1 MSKSTRPPTALESE
15 LHQATLT
22 SPNNELSAKAAESII
37 PDPAQ
42 RKDALNYLL
51 AVGLLKP
58 LKNSKGALIFRAVT
72 RSEHTT
78 NVGLSEEEKVVLG
91 YIRGAQNEGIWV
103 KHLKAKT
110 NFHQTVLDRCIK
122 TLEQKKLIKKVPS
135 VQHPTRKIYMLE
147 GLAPS
152 VALTGGPWFTDGEF
166 DTEFIETLMKA
177 CFKFIRDMSFPKT
190 RGRQPDGALYPIHKA
205 PKYPSAQQVRNALKQ
220 ARLTETDLTV
230 EHVEILLNVLVL
242 DGEIE
247 KLPAFGSSLWD
258 SGTID
263 DNDSAEERRSKKK
276 RKHQSSDTETDER
289 SSRRK
294 KNRKARTS
302 DDSDSEEN
310 RSSRKNAKQKRKIG
324 SDDSDATSSKV
335 SRRKSKMKKMNSD
348 VSDEES
354 SDEELNRKRRSKGKK
369 SRYASGASSQSDSDS
384 ADDPSPRSTSK
395 SIKRSPSPFF
405 SFDDTGSNVYRAIRE
420 ERVSLGWSQ
429 APCSG
434 CPSFEFC
441 KSGGPVNPRECVY
454 YDDWLG
460 GGIVAAIEDGK

>member
-1 MSKSTRPPTALESE
+1 MSKSTRPPNELESN
-15 LHQATLT
+15 LHQAALNA
-22 SPNNELSAKAAESII
+22 PNNELSAKAAESII
-37 PDPAQ
+37 ADPIQ

-72 RSEHTT
+72 RSEHST

-110 NFHQTVLDRCIK
+110 NFHQTILDRCIK

-147 GLAPS
+147 GLVPS

-177 CFKFIRDMSFPKT
+177 CFKFIRDMSFPKS
-190 RGRQPDGALYPIHKA
+190 RGRQQPDRALYPISKA
-205 PKYPSAQQVRNALKQ
+205 PKYPTAQQVRNALKQ

-258 SGTID
+258 SGAID
-263 DNDSAEERRSKKK
+263 DNDSEDERRSKKK
-276 RKHQSSDTETDER
+276 RKHQSSDNENDER
-289 SSRRK
+289 SSSRK
-294 KNRKARTS
+294 RNRKARTS
-302 DDSDSEEN
+302 DDSDSEDD
-310 RSSRKNAKQKRKIG
+310 RSSRRKAKHKRD
-324 SDDSDATSSKV
+324 SDDTNGTSSKGD
-335 SRRKSKMKKMNSD
+335 RRKSKKKRLESD
-348 VSDEES
+348 VSDEGS
-354 SDEELNRKRRSKGKK
+354 SDQESTHKGNHKSKK
-369 SRYASGASSQSDSDS
+369 SRHASDSSSESDSDS
-384 ADDPSPRSTSK
+384 DDTRSHRNKSK
-395 SIKRSPSPFF
+395 SKRSPSPFF
-405 SFDDTGSNVYRAIRE
+405 SFDEAGSHVYRAIHE

-441 KSGGPVNPRECVY
+441 KSGGPVNPEECVY
-454 YDDWLG
+454 YGDWLG
-460 GGIVAAIEDGK
+460 VGTVAAIEDTK

>member
-1 MSKSTRPPTALESE
+1 MSKNTRPPNELESS
-15 LHQATLT
+15 LHQAALT

-37 PDPAQ
+37 ADPAQ

-103 KHLKAKT
+103 KHLKAKS

-177 CFKFIRDMSFPKT
+177 CFKFIRDMSF
-190 RGRQPDGALYPIHKA
+190 RGRQPDGALYPIAKA
-205 PKYPSAQQVRNALKQ
+205 PKYPTAQQVRNALKQ

-247 KLPAFGSSLWD
+247 KLPAFGNSLWD
-258 SGTID
+258 SGAID
-263 DNDSAEERRSKKK
+263 DNDSADEKRSKKK
-276 RKHQSSDTETDER
+276 RKHHSSDNERDEER

-294 KNRKARTS
+294 NKKSRTV
-302 DDSDSEEN
+302 DDSELEDDS
-310 RSSRKNAKQKRKIG
+310 SSGKNAKRKKG
-324 SDDSDATSSKV
+324 LSSDDSDATSSKA
-335 SRRKSKMKKMNSD
+335 SRRKSKMKRMDSD
-348 VSDEES
+348 VSDKES
-354 SDEELNRKRRSKGKK
+354 SDEKSTNKRRPKGKK
-369 SRYASGASSQSDSDS
+369 SRYASDSSSDSDDS
-384 ADDPSPRSTSK
+384 RSHRSKPR

-405 SFDDTGSNVYRAIRE
+405 SFDEAGSSVYRAIRE

-429 APCSG
+429 APCGG

-441 KSGGPVNPRECVY
+441 KSGGPVNPGECVY
-454 YDDWLG
+454 YGDWLEG
-460 GGIVAAIEDGK
+460 GTVAAIEDAQ

>member
-1 MSKSTRPPTALESE
+1 MSLKVVYIKQPSHLQTI
-15 LHQATLT
+15 
-22 SPNNELSAKAAESII
+22 AKAAESII
-37 PDPAQ
+37 ADPAQ

-103 KHLKAKT
+103 KHLKAKS

-177 CFKFIRDMSFPKT
+177 CFKFIRDMSF
-190 RGRQPDGALYPIHKA
+190 RGRQTDGALYPIAKA
-205 PKYPSAQQVRNALKQ
+205 PKYPTAQQVRNALKQ

-258 SGTID
+258 SGAID
-263 DNDSAEERRSKKK
+263 DNDSADEKRSKKK
-276 RKHQSSDTETDER
+276 RKHHSSDNERDDER

-294 KNRKARTS
+294 NKKSRTV
-302 DDSDSEEN
+302 DDSELEDDS
-310 RSSRKNAKQKRKIG
+310 SSGKNAKRKKG
-324 SDDSDATSSKV
+324 LSSDDSDATSSKT
-335 SRRKSKMKKMNSD
+335 SRRKSKRKRMDSD
-348 VSDEES
+348 VSDKES
-354 SDEELNRKRRSKGKK
+354 SDEKSTNKRRPKGKK
-369 SRYASGASSQSDSDS
+369 SRQD
-384 ADDPSPRSTSK
+384 
-395 SIKRSPSPFF
+395 
-405 SFDDTGSNVYRAIRE
+405 
-420 ERVSLGWSQ
+420 L
-429 APCSG
+429 
-434 CPSFEFC
+434 
-441 KSGGPVNPRECVY
+441 
-454 YDDWLG
+454 
-460 GGIVAAIEDGK
+460 